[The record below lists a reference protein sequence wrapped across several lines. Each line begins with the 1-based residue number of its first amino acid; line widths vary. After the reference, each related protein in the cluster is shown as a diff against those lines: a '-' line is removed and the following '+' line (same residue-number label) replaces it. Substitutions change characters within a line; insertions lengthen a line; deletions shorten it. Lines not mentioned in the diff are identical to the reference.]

1 MDESFTTMQE
11 EAIRRVREMQQRSQS
26 FVPPHEDEPTRQ
38 QQPTSSSPPPQE
50 HKPESKNPLLDIAG
64 INIDE
69 EKALIGLLIYI
80 LYKNGAEIKLLLGLG
95 YLLL

>member
-26 FVPPHEDEPTRQ
+26 FVPPHEAEPTRQ
-38 QQPTSSSPPPQE
+38 QQPTSSSPQE

>member
-26 FVPPHEDEPTRQ
+26 FVPPRETEPTRQ
-38 QQPTSSSPPPQE
+38 PPPSSPPPQE

-64 INIDE
+64 ISIDE